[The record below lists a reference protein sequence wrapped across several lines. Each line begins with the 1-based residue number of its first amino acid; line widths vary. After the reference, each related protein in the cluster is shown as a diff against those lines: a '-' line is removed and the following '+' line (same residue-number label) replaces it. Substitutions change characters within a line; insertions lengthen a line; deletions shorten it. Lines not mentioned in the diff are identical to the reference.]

1 MTKKMTS
8 AVAAAAAVA
17 ALSREDNAKNDFVIP
32 NEITRAQ
39 RSKDFDILYTYI
51 TIPQNRPPGK

>member
-8 AVAAAAAVA
+8 AVAAAAVA
-17 ALSREDNAKNDFVIP
+17 ALSREDNAKKDFVIR

-51 TIPQNRPPGK
+51 TIPQNRPSGK

>member
-8 AVAAAAAVA
+8 AVAAAAA

-32 NEITRAQ
+32 NEITRAAQ
-39 RSKDFDILYTYI
+39 QGF
-51 TIPQNRPPGK
+51 